1 MFVFCIEREV
11 LMMSATIIKGKE
23 VAAEMREAL
32 KKEVAALK
40 EKGIAPGLSV
50 ILVGDNP
57 ASHSYVKS
65 KVKACE
71 EIGIVSEVIRRDAS
85 ITEEELLGEIDRLNE
100 NPNVHGILVQLPLPK
115 HIDEKSVLN
124 RISLAKDVDGF
135 HPMSVGNLVIGDEC
149 FLPCTPYGIIELIKR
164 SGEEIAGKHAVVIGR
179 SNIVGK
185 PVALLLLQ
193 ENATVTIAH
202 SRTQDLSLLTKQ
214 ADILVSAV
222 GNPRFI
228 KAEDIKPGAIVID
241 VGNGVDENG
250 KITGD
255 VDFDAAKEV
264 AGYITPVPGGVGPMT
279 ITMLLNN
286 TVEAAK
292 KISHM

>member
-1 MFVFCIEREV
+1 
-11 LMMSATIIKGKE
+11 MSATIIKGKE
-23 VAAEMREAL
+23 VAAEMRAAL
-32 KKEVAALK
+32 KEEVAALK

-57 ASHSYVKS
+57 ASQSYVKS
-65 KVKACE
+65 KAKACE
-71 EIGIVSEVIRRDAS
+71 EIGIVSEVIRRDAD
-85 ITEEELLGEIDRLNE
+85 ITEEELLREIDGLNE

-115 HIDEKSVLN
+115 HINEKSVLN

-164 SGEEIAGKHAVVIGR
+164 SGEEIAGKHAVVVGR

-193 ENATVTIAH
+193 ENATVSIAH
-202 SRTQDLSLLTKQ
+202 SRTQDLPGLTRQ

-250 KITGD
+250 KLVGD

-264 AGYITPVPGGVGPMT
+264 ASYITPVPGGVGPMT

-292 KISHM
+292 RMNRL

>member
-1 MFVFCIEREV
+1 
-11 LMMSATIIKGKE
+11 MSAKIIKGKE
-23 VAAEMREAL
+23 VAAEMRAAL
-32 KKEVAALK
+32 KEEVASLK
-40 EKGIAPGLSV
+40 EKGISPGLSV
-50 ILVGDNP
+50 ILIGDNP
-57 ASHSYVKS
+57 ASQSYVKA
-65 KVKACE
+65 KARACE
-71 EIGIVSEVIRRDAS
+71 EIGIVSEVIKRDAS
-85 ITEEELLGEIDRLNE
+85 ITEEELLAEIDRLNE

-115 HIDEKSVLN
+115 HISEKEVLN
-124 RISLAKDVDGF
+124 RISVQKDVDGF
-135 HPMSVGNLVIGDEC
+135 HPVSVGNLVIGDEC
-149 FLPCTPYGIIELIKR
+149 LLPCTPYGIIELIKR
-164 SGEEIAGKHAVVIGR
+164 SGEDISGKHAVVIGR

-202 SRTQDLSLLTKQ
+202 SRTQDLSALTKQ

-241 VGNGVDENG
+241 VGNGTDENG
-250 KITGD
+250 KLVGD
-255 VDFDAAKEV
+255 VDFEAAKEV

-292 KISHM
+292 NLNSIK

>member
-1 MFVFCIEREV
+1 
-11 LMMSATIIKGKE
+11 MMSAKIIKGKE
-23 VAAEMREAL
+23 VAAEMRAAL
-32 KKEVAALK
+32 KEEVASLK
-40 EKGIAPGLSV
+40 EKGISPGLSV
-50 ILVGDNP
+50 ILIGDNP
-57 ASHSYVKS
+57 ASQSYVKA
-65 KVKACE
+65 KARACE
-71 EIGIVSEVIRRDAS
+71 EIGIVSEVIKRDAG
-85 ITEEELLGEIDRLNE
+85 ITEEELLAEIDRLNE

-115 HIDEKSVLN
+115 HINEKEVLN
-124 RISLAKDVDGF
+124 RISVQKDVDGF
-135 HPMSVGNLVIGDEC
+135 HPVSVGNLVIGDEC
-149 FLPCTPYGIIELIKR
+149 LLPCTPYGIIELIKR
-164 SGEEIAGKHAVVIGR
+164 SGEDISGKHAVVIGR

-202 SRTQDLSLLTKQ
+202 SRTQDLPSLTKQ

-241 VGNGVDENG
+241 VGNGTDENG
-250 KITGD
+250 KLIGD
-255 VDFDAAKEV
+255 VDYEAAKEV

-292 KISHM
+292 NLNSIK

>member
-1 MFVFCIEREV
+1 
-11 LMMSATIIKGKE
+11 MSAKIIKGKE
-23 VAAEMREAL
+23 VAAEMRAAL
-32 KKEVAALK
+32 KEEVASLK
-40 EKGIAPGLSV
+40 EKGISPGLSV
-50 ILVGDNP
+50 ILIGDNP
-57 ASHSYVKS
+57 ASQSYVKA
-65 KVKACE
+65 KARACE
-71 EIGIVSEVIRRDAS
+71 EIGIVSEVIKRDAG
-85 ITEEELLGEIDRLNE
+85 ITEEELLAEIDRLNE

-115 HIDEKSVLN
+115 HINEKEVLN
-124 RISLAKDVDGF
+124 RISVQKDVDGF
-135 HPMSVGNLVIGDEC
+135 HPVSVGNLVIGDEC
-149 FLPCTPYGIIELIKR
+149 LLPCTPYGIIELIKR
-164 SGEEIAGKHAVVIGR
+164 SGEDISGKHAVVIGR

-202 SRTQDLSLLTKQ
+202 SRTQDLPSLTKQ

-241 VGNGVDENG
+241 VGNGTDENG
-250 KITGD
+250 KLIGD
-255 VDFDAAKEV
+255 VDYEAAKEV

-286 TVEAAK
+286 TVESAK
-292 KISHM
+292 KLNSHK

>member
-1 MFVFCIEREV
+1 
-11 LMMSATIIKGKE
+11 MSAKIIKGKE
-23 VAAEMREAL
+23 VAAEMRAAL
-32 KKEVAALK
+32 KEEVASLK
-40 EKGIAPGLSV
+40 EKGISPGLSV
-50 ILVGDNP
+50 ILIGDNP
-57 ASHSYVKS
+57 ASQSYVKA
-65 KVKACE
+65 KAKACE
-71 EIGIVSEVIRRDAS
+71 EIGIVSEVIKRDAS
-85 ITEEELLGEIDRLNE
+85 ITEEELLAEIDRLNE

-115 HIDEKSVLN
+115 HINEKEVLN
-124 RISLAKDVDGF
+124 RISVQKDVDGF
-135 HPMSVGNLVIGDEC
+135 HPVSVGNLVIGDEC
-149 FLPCTPYGIIELIKR
+149 LLPCTPYGIIELIKR
-164 SGEEIAGKHAVVIGR
+164 SGEDISGKHAVVVGR

-202 SRTQDLSLLTKQ
+202 SRTQDLPSLTKQ

-241 VGNGVDENG
+241 VGNGTDENG
-250 KITGD
+250 KLVGD
-255 VDFDAAKEV
+255 VDFEAAKEV

-292 KISHM
+292 NLNSHK

>member
-1 MFVFCIEREV
+1 
-11 LMMSATIIKGKE
+11 MSAKIIKGKE
-23 VAAEMREAL
+23 VAAEMRAAL
-32 KKEVAALK
+32 KEEVASLK
-40 EKGIAPGLSV
+40 EKGISPGLSV
-50 ILVGDNP
+50 ILIGDNP
-57 ASHSYVKS
+57 ASQSYVKA
-65 KVKACE
+65 KVRACE
-71 EIGIVSEVIRRDAS
+71 EIGIVSEVIKRDAS
-85 ITEEELLGEIDRLNE
+85 ITEEELLAEIDRLNE

-115 HIDEKSVLN
+115 HISEKEVLN
-124 RISLAKDVDGF
+124 RISVQKDVDGF
-135 HPMSVGNLVIGDEC
+135 HPVSVGNLVIGDEC
-149 FLPCTPYGIIELIKR
+149 LLPCTPYGIIELIKR
-164 SGEEIAGKHAVVIGR
+164 SGEDISGKHAVVIGR

-202 SRTQDLSLLTKQ
+202 SRTQDLSALTKQ

-241 VGNGVDENG
+241 VGNGTDENG
-250 KITGD
+250 KLVGD
-255 VDFDAAKEV
+255 VDFEAAKEV

-292 KISHM
+292 NLNSIK